1 MYDTLA
7 PDLMVM
13 QVLNLSLTIYAIL
26 LAIRVNMGELIEGA
40 CGGIKKRQRLLMTL
54 P

>member
-7 PDLMVM
+7 PDLMIM

-26 LAIRVNMGELIEGA
+26 LAKRVKVGGLIGMG
-40 CGGIKKRQRLLMTL
+40 GGHF
-54 P
+54 

>member
-13 QVLNLSLTIYAIL
+13 QVLNLSLTFHATL
-26 LAIRVNMGELIEGA
+26 LAKRAKVGGLVGMG
-40 CGGIKKRQRLLMTL
+40 GGHF
-54 P
+54 